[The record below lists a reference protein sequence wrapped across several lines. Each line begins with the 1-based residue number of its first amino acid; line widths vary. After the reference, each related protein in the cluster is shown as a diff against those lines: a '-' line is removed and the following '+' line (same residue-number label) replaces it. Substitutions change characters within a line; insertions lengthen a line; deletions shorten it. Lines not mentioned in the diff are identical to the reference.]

1 MIDELNIG
9 MVSLVLYDTRENLW
23 ILNIIKTLTKAK
35 QLHVLLPVRFKQE
48 RDTLQKVTSKIRM
61 YIIPF

>member
-1 MIDELNIG
+1 

-23 ILNIIKTLTKAK
+23 ILNIIKTLTKPK

-48 RDTLQKVTSKIRM
+48 RDPLQKVTSKIRM

>member
-1 MIDELNIG
+1 

-48 RDTLQKVTSKIRM
+48 RDPLQKVTSKIRM
-61 YIIPF
+61 HIIPF